1 MYPSQLDLLQ
11 HIRLEIDFILRN
23 TKGKSKDAVLNDEVL
38 TRAIIRGLEIIGEA
52 ATRLHPDFK
61 IRYAYIEWRE
71 MAGTRD
77 ILIHE
82 YFGVDYDI
90 VWNIVENI
98 LPSYIRLLHK

>member
-1 MYPSQLDLLQ
+1 M
-11 HIRLEIDFILRN
+11 
-23 TKGKSKDAVLNDEVL
+23 

-52 ATRLHPDFK
+52 AKKLHPDFK
-61 IRYAYIEWRE
+61 SQYTYIEWKE

-90 VWNIVENI
+90 VWNIVENL
-98 LPSYIRLLHK
+98 LPVLQPALEQIIQTEKQRK